1 MAAPSSNSLVG
12 GRYEIGERLGVG
24 GMSEVFA
31 ATDQRLGR
39 RVAVKF
45 LRAEVDD
52 PTARARIESEARSAA
67 ALSHPNI
74 VNVWDAGDHEGRP
87 YVVMEL
93 ADSRSLA
100 DVIRDEGPLPPDRVR
115 DIGAQVLSA
124 LAAAHA
130 EGIVHRDVK
139 PANILVSDGGPVKL
153 ADFGIAKSFADAAAG
168 MTAVGLVMGTPTYL
182 SPEQASGRP
191 ATPRSDLYAMGVV
204 LYEALTGSPPFAGD
218 TPMAVVTAHAQAP
231 VPDIR
236 AAAPGIPAWLAKV
249 VERSLAKDPAD
260 RFLNAN
266 EMARALSGP
275 RASDPTRAVEVGRTA
290 PLTIPAAP
298 VTTPRQRSWAP
309 AVMGVVAVV
318 LFILLLFF
326 GLRGGG
332 DDNVNSIGDTTSAFP
347 TDSSSPT
354 TAPPRSTTTA
364 APPRNIGGLLA
375 LLEASPEAAGEKG
388 GELHDRL
395 RAVLQAKGDKRSEQ
409 ASSLQNDIRNWVEQG
424 ELDPAIAEAALEVL
438 EPFASTSDG
447 GDRDGDGDGE
457 SGRDEKEKDGGG
469 D

>member
-39 RVAVKF
+39 QVAVKF
-45 LRAEVDD
+45 LRSEVDD
-52 PTARARIESEARSAA
+52 PNARARIESEARSAA

-74 VNVWDAGDHEGRP
+74 VNVFDAGDHEGRP

-100 DVIRDEGPLPPDRVR
+100 DVIRDEGPLPPDRAA
-115 DIGAQVLSA
+115 DISRQVLSA

-139 PANILVSDGGPVKL
+139 PANILVSEGGAVKL

-182 SPEQASGRP
+182 SPEQASGRA

-236 AAAPGIPAWLAKV
+236 AAAPGVPAWLAKV
-249 VERSLAKDPAD
+249 VERALAKDPAD

-275 RASDPTRAVEVGRTA
+275 RASDPTRAVEVGKTA
-290 PLTIPAAP
+290 PLAIPPSPTAP
-298 VTTPRQRSWAP
+298 PPARPWAP
-309 AVMGVVAVV
+309 AVMGAIAVV

-332 DDNVNSIGDTTSAFP
+332 DENLNSLGGTTTSAFP
-347 TDSSSPT
+347 TASPT
-354 TAPPRSTTTA
+354 TTTREEPTTTTTR
-364 APPRNIGGLLA
+364 APQNVRELLA
-375 LLEASPEAAGEKG
+375 LLQANPEVAGEKG
-388 GELHDRL
+388 GELRDRL
-395 RAVLQAKGDKRSEQ
+395 RSVMQGKGDKRAEQ
-409 ASSLQNDIRNWVEQG
+409 AESLQIDIRSWVEQG
-424 ELDPAIAEAALEVL
+424 ELEPAIGDAAIEYLEQFVNRAEA
-438 EPFASTSDG
+438 G
-447 GDRDGDGDGE
+447 GGG
-457 SGRDEKEKDGGG
+457 EKDEEDKEGGG